1 LGALAGHSLIDILTR
16 AQVHRS
22 RILHGIALQGLVAG
36 RAHTIPFSPR
46 SAALPLGPISVEEL
60 PVTDVAIT
68 STASASEAALVQL
81 GFAPSAAAHAVRSAS
96 LLSDDVSPNGDVPA
110 IYVTCRMVYTRVL
123 VRTELEDLSPS
134 PQLVADIE
142 NALALPEQADQTDA
156 LRTVL
161 RRWGSV
167 IATRVELGYALVCT
181 SMHESCSRVP
191 QVSVVFWSHFGT
203 HNGDSSASYLTRP
216 TLGPCLPLKDMCRMR
231 FVFTQIPRLPSPRMA
246 TMRSTKNWLDSCH
259 SKP

>member
-1 LGALAGHSLIDILTR
+1 MFIR

-22 RILHGIALQGLVAG
+22 KILHGITLQGLVAG

-46 SAALPLGPISVEEL
+46 SAALPLGPISVEEV

-68 STASASEAALVQL
+68 STASASEAALVRL

-110 IYVTCRMVYTRVL
+110 IYVTCRKVYTRVL

-134 PQLVADIE
+134 PQLVAEVE
-142 NALALPEQADQTDA
+142 NALALPEQADQIDA

-167 IATRVELGYALVCT
+167 IATRVELGCALVCT
-181 SMHESCSRVP
+181 SLHESSSHIP
-191 QVSVVFWSHFGT
+191 QVSVV
-203 HNGDSSASYLTRP
+203 L
-216 TLGPCLPLKDMCRMR
+216 
-231 FVFTQIPRLPSPRMA
+231 
-246 TMRSTKNWLDSCH
+246 
-259 SKP
+259 